1 VLLRG
6 SIDLP
11 KLGRSGTLT
20 TWLAWPDR
28 WRTEEALGEET
39 GSVAF
44 DGAVVRSANARKAA
58 APLEGMAGE
67 LLAQDSPFVRFGDWR
82 TLGVPFEV
90 VQRIQ
95 RDDEDA
101 VIVRLGEPAEP
112 ATTLYVDWQ
121 SGIVGRMDSMTFLE
135 GAGRLGQRVTFAD
148 FRDTG
153 GALLP
158 WKVRA
163 ELAHPLIGTIE
174 TVLEAVEL
182 GVEIPEGFFELSDG

>member
-1 VLLRG
+1 
-6 SIDLP
+6 
-11 KLGRSGTLT
+11 
-20 TWLAWPDR
+20 
-28 WRTEEALGEET
+28 
-39 GSVAF
+39 
-44 DGAVVRSANARKAA
+44 
-58 APLEGMAGE
+58 
-67 LLAQDSPFVRFGDWR
+67 
-82 TLGVPFEV
+82 
-90 VQRIQ
+90 
-95 RDDEDA
+95 
-101 VIVRLGEPAEP
+101 
-112 ATTLYVDWQ
+112 
-121 SGIVGRMDSMTFLE
+121 MDSMTFLE